1 MCARRIRRGSSRSG
15 DVTLVLVFG
24 MLMAFAAQCRI
35 FIGRHG
41 EGRKVRGACAA
52 NPRRILGLE
61 SGNAVGD
68 L

>member
-24 MLMAFAAQCRI
+24 MLMAFAAQRRI
-35 FIGRHG
+35 AIGQHG
-41 EGRKVRGACAA
+41 EGRKVPCACAA
-52 NPRRILGLE
+52 NPRQIIRLQ